1 MVDSHVALMCFCMV
15 LTVVLLGSLLLN
27 GDRSSRYTQIFLG
40 MLLSNLLFLG
50 ADAISWF
57 GDKRTDAFYSQ
68 IGMLFQYLTGYGL
81 LFLYCWYL
89 LGRLD
94 RWGTWRWVRRVVL
107 LLCGIGEGL
116 TILSQWTGL
125 FYMAMPGGGSQRGSG
140 FWLSNVIALAAL
152 ALVGG
157 GVLFCRKEFSQRERW
172 MALMYVLLPVA
183 LLFADLV
190 WNALILMGLGTT
202 LILVLVFVNIQ
213 LHRDRRLREQDKELA
228 EKKIA
233 IMLSQIQ
240 PHFLFNILG
249 SIEWLCETD
258 PPRAQEATDEL
269 ARFLRGNMD
278 SLQSTKTIPA
288 SRELEHVRC
297 YLNLER
303 IRFGSKLRVE
313 YDIGPMDFFLPA
325 LSLQPLVENAV
336 RHGVTKREEGGTIQ
350 VTTSQTALYD
360 QVTIRDDGVGF
371 DPQSDREDGRYHVGI
386 ENVRSRLAAQ
396 CGGSLFIHS
405 KPGIGTV
412 AQVRIPRNG
421 KGQGKEND
429 NANYRG
435 R

>member
-1 MVDSHVALMCFCMV
+1 MV
-15 LTVVLLGSLLLN
+15 LL
-27 GDRSSRYTQIFLG
+27 
-40 MLLSNLLFLG
+40 
-50 ADAISWF
+50 
-57 GDKRTDAFYSQ
+57 
-68 IGMLFQYLTGYGL
+68 
-81 LFLYCWYL
+81 
-89 LGRLD
+89 
-94 RWGTWRWVRRVVL
+94 
-107 LLCGIGEGL
+107 
-116 TILSQWTGL
+116 
-125 FYMAMPGGGSQRGSG
+125 
-140 FWLSNVIALAAL
+140 
-152 ALVGG
+152 
-157 GVLFCRKEFSQRERW
+157 
-172 MALMYVLLPVA
+172 YVLLPVV
-183 LLFADLV
+183 LLLVDLV
-190 WNALILMGLGTT
+190 WNELILMGLGST
-202 LILVLVFVNIQ
+202 LTLVLVFINVQ
-213 LHRDRRLREQDKELA
+213 LQRDRRLREQDKELA

-350 VTTSQTALYD
+350 VITSQTALYD

-371 DPQSDREDGRYHVGI
+371 DPHSDREDGRYHVGI

-396 CGGSLFIHS
+396 CGGSLTIS
-405 KPGIGTV
+405 SRPGIGTV
-412 AQVRIPRNG
+412 AQVRIPKNG
-421 KGQGKEND
+421 KTQGKEND
-429 NANYRG
+429 NADHRG
-435 R
+435 

>member
-40 MLLSNLLFLG
+40 MLLSNLFFLG
-50 ADAISWF
+50 ADAMAWF
-57 GDKRTDAFYSQ
+57 GDPRNDVCPM
-68 IGMLFQYLTGYGL
+68 GMLFQYLAGYAL

-125 FYMAMPGGGSQRGSG
+125 FYTTIPGSGSQRGSG
-140 FWLSNVIALAAL
+140 FWLSNVIALTAL

-157 GVLFCRKEFSQRERW
+157 GVLFCWKEFSKRERW

-183 LLFADLV
+183 LLVADLV
-190 WNALILMGLGTT
+190 WNALLLMGLGTT

-258 PPRAQEATDEL
+258 PSRAQEATDEL

-303 IRFGSKLRVE
+303 IRFGNKLRVE

-371 DPQSDREDGRYHVGI
+371 DPQSDQEDGRDHVGI

-421 KGQGKEND
+421 KGQGKESN